1 MADASP
7 SPVPDRI
14 LALIQGTTEVP
25 RSIAKLIDTVREQ
38 LGLFLEPYHIRR
50 RGQAEADVVVTE
62 AKTKA
67 DIAVIRL
74 ENKLAIRDIEDRAE
88 ERVRRQEAK
97 RQENLEAITAQAA
110 REIPESVSDQ
120 PVDEDWVA
128 QFLNNCQDISNK
140 QMQLLWARLLAREVA
155 KPGSYSLRTMTVVRN
170 LSKTDA
176 DLFTRF
182 CSMVWELSGAL
193 NALTPDI
200 KKLKALPGIQL
211 EFTDFVRLDALG
223 LIRFDA
229 LGGFAMEFRPER
241 PPNCAQPHQIHSLWH
256 YYGQSHL
263 LSKPIQGDPP
273 EFLSI
278 DMGKAML
285 TDIGLELAPT
295 SGSTPNEAY
304 RQLMVS
310 ELRQRGCEV
319 VET

>member
-7 SPVPDRI
+7 SPEPDRI
-14 LALIQGTTEVP
+14 LALIQGTTAVP

-38 LGLFLEPYHIRR
+38 IGLFLEPYHIRR

-62 AKTKA
+62 AKAKA

-140 QMQLLWARLLAREVA
+140 QMQLLWARLLAGEVA
-155 KPGSYSLRTMTVVRN
+155 KPGSFSLRAMTFVRT
-170 LSKTDA
+170 LSKADA

-182 CSMVWELSGAL
+182 CSMVWQIGGAL

-200 KKLKALPGIQL
+200 KKLRSLPGIQL

-223 LIRFDA
+223 LIRFEA
-229 LGGFAMEFRPER
+229 MTGFAMEFHIDK
-241 PPNCAQPHQIHSLWH
+241 PPNGSQPHPIRILWH
-256 YYGQSHL
+256 YYGQPHL
-263 LSKPIQGDPP
+263 LSKPIQGEPP

-278 DMGKAML
+278 DMGKSLL
-285 TDIGLELAPT
+285 TDIGLELAPI
-295 SGSTPNEAY
+295 SGSTPSEAY

-310 ELRQRGCEV
+310 ELRQRGWEV
-319 VET
+319 AEL